1 MYPQGMTG
9 TEVSPSSL
17 LSLAAAG
24 AVLVFVAGAAFAAEV
39 TAVVSPRDGTAQ
51 IDNPGC
57 GFAGGSWST
66 LPVPNGP
73 TEIANLCLSSPN
85 CTKLWS
91 LQKYSKGYVYT
102 VNGEAQTNHYAHVTN
117 FVGGADIPLTENAL
131 LSISNSLLACRQN
144 GGTCIP
150 RFAYTWDGW
159 GGAEPDDF
167 SVLLT
172 HIRQL
177 GQVVSQF
184 RDVVPAVEC
193 GIIGAYGEMH
203 TSRYTAAEYQNRVVG
218 AWLESIPDDMALLV
232 RSPQVWMKYL
242 NTTTSAFLGGGMDS
256 MDQILRSR
264 MGFYNDGYLGTD
276 YDYGTWGGGGGT
288 TSWSRDEGRAFLKGQ
303 AVPYGGEFAGISSDY
318 FDENVHLLDPARFNI
333 VQEWYD
339 THLSYLRTIRAT
351 NMTICQKLAGTTFD
365 SATWA
370 FDGMPDLREYDGIDL
385 RKFCEDHM
393 GCRFVVRSVGYSGAV
408 NAAALSLTV
417 ENTGFGQ
424 LLFDDALE
432 VVISAADGGGARF
445 CVPVRDVSLRGIC
458 GGETG
463 VVELP
468 FAYPVGM
475 EPGEWNFALRVRVPL
490 ADEDGRGVPRRAVR
504 FANEGDGA
512 YDFAVK
518 ANYLCTVS
526 LERDVDIAEGDIWFA
541 HSAASGR
548 SVGGRWCE
556 PRVSGDVTVREFA
569 IDRSKPRRT
578 AGVVEFDITAELL
591 SSIPEPDGGAA
602 SFVFLSDSWRPVPYG
617 YTGDGWL
624 RLGGVE
630 VSEGQ
635 SVRLK
640 VVLSPGKVEYWLDG
654 VALTDDAGR
663 SVFPAAAP
671 VGASPS
677 LSLAGAKPVDIGFV
691 ATLESLG
698 PEPLTLRLR

>member
-1 MYPQGMTG
+1 
-9 TEVSPSSL
+9 
-17 LSLAAAG
+17 
-24 AVLVFVAGAAFAAEV
+24 
-39 TAVVSPRDGTAQ
+39 
-51 IDNPGC
+51 
-57 GFAGGSWST
+57 
-66 LPVPNGP
+66 
-73 TEIANLCLSSPN
+73 
-85 CTKLWS
+85 
-91 LQKYSKGYVYT
+91 
-102 VNGEAQTNHYAHVTN
+102 
-117 FVGGADIPLTENAL
+117 
-131 LSISNSLLACRQN
+131 
-144 GGTCIP
+144 
-150 RFAYTWDGW
+150 
-159 GGAEPDDF
+159 
-167 SVLLT
+167 
-172 HIRQL
+172 
-177 GQVVSQF
+177 
-184 RDVVPAVEC
+184 
-193 GIIGAYGEMH
+193 
-203 TSRYTAAEYQNRVVG
+203 
-218 AWLESIPDDMALLV
+218 
-232 RSPQVWMKYL
+232 
-242 NTTTSAFLGGGMDS
+242 
-256 MDQILRSR
+256 
-264 MGFYNDGYLGTD
+264 
-276 YDYGTWGGGGGT
+276 
-288 TSWSRDEGRAFLKGQ
+288 
-303 AVPYGGEFAGISSDY
+303 
-318 FDENVHLLDPARFNI
+318 
-333 VQEWYD
+333 
-339 THLSYLRTIRAT
+339 
-351 NMTICQKLAGTTFD
+351 
-365 SATWA
+365 
-370 FDGMPDLREYDGIDL
+370 
-385 RKFCEDHM
+385 
-393 GCRFVVRSVGYSGAV
+393 
-408 NAAALSLTV
+408 
-417 ENTGFGQ
+417 
-424 LLFDDALE
+424 
-432 VVISAADGGGARF
+432 
-445 CVPVRDVSLRGIC
+445 
-458 GGETG
+458 
-463 VVELP
+463 
-468 FAYPVGM
+468 M